1 VLPTKTE
8 KGVRRKEFQQRQIH
22 RAAGVGADAQEIEDG
37 IWEIRGDLN
46 SHSVK
51 RSNSLTAGGAN
62 ENGRGQV

>member
-1 VLPTKTE
+1 MRWKRISPPNS
-8 KGVRRKEFQQRQIH
+8 H